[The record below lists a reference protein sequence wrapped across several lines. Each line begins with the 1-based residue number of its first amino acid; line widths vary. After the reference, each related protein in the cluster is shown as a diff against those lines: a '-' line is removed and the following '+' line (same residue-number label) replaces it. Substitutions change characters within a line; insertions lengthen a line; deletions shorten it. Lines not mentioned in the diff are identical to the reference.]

1 MKTILFSA
9 LMLTMMT
16 SCTTKKNTTTESC
29 KPINNSTW
37 VVSSIDG
44 NTPKSVQTLTFNGE
58 KIEGKGACNAFGGK
72 AVRTDKCTIEISGIM
87 ATKMACDNLSEEQA
101 YFDKLRAAKS
111 YSVNENTLVLFN
123 AEGKKIIQ
131 FKKK

>member
-1 MKTILFSA
+1 
-9 LMLTMMT
+9 MLTMMT

-29 KPINNSTW
+29 NPITNSSW

-44 NTPKSVQTLTFNGE
+44 NMPKSIQTLTFNGE
-58 KIEGKGACNAFGGK
+58 KIEGKGACNAFGAK

-87 ATKMACDNLSEEQA
+87 ATKMACDNLNEERA
-101 YFDKLRAAKS
+101 YFEKLRTAKS
-111 YSVNENTLVLFN
+111 YTVSENNLVFFD
-123 AEGKKIIQ
+123 AEGKKIIE